1 MPLGRVDLTPGS
13 VLHLRGFSSRGHPA
27 KNKYILILGCLTDSE
42 VLGFLISSQLA
53 YLKQESHKREVVRIP
68 DKATAFLR
76 FESIIQCFE
85 LEYLSLGGLCD
96 GFDQGSVTNAGR
108 LSPRYLYK
116 VREAVRESRLLSQL
130 DIERVLRILPSGAP
144 S

>member
-1 MPLGRVDLTPGS
+1 MPQGRVDLTPGA
-13 VLHLRGFSSRGHPA
+13 VLHIKGFSSRGHPA

-85 LEYLSLGGLCD
+85 LEYLSLSALCD
-96 GFDQGSVTNAGR
+96 GFDQGTVTNVGR
-108 LSPRYLYK
+108 LAQRYLQK
-116 VREAVRESRLLSQL
+116 VREAVGESRLLSQL
-130 DIERVLRILPSGAP
+130 DIERALKILPSGAL